1 MFNSSSYYYY
11 FFFLDPK
18 ENDKQELMKQT
29 KMSLS
34 QITIWFSNARVKMRK
49 ENKLLLTKQKKK
61 QENDFNHFD
70 KLISFDNEIVPSKR
84 FVIAYSSLNMQ
95 QIRALHDLVSL
106 YPNQM
111 SISDCVDDQTTHLII
126 GKEDKPLLCPLTI
139 KLFQSIARHLYIITY
154 RWISQCLKQ
163 NHIIDEI
170 NYEIR
175 GDIPFDEYHDGMRNS
190 RLSKQIKLFEN
201 CQFFILCDGCQDNMV
216 RRIVVFH
223 FKLLTNSSF
232 CFFVVKK

>member
-1 MFNSSSYYYY
+1 
-11 FFFLDPK
+11 
-18 ENDKQELMKQT
+18 MKQT

-49 ENKLLLTKQKKK
+49 ENKLLLTKTKKK

-84 FVIAYSSLNMQ
+84 FVIAYSSLNIQ
-95 QIRALHDLVSL
+95 QIRVLQHLVSL

-126 GKEDKPLLCPLTI
+126 GKEDKPLLCPLTK

-163 NHIIDEI
+163 NYIIDEI

-175 GDIPFDEYHDGMRNS
+175 GDIPFDEYHDGMKNS
-190 RLSKQIKLFEN
+190 RLSKQVKLFEN
-201 CQFFILCDGCQDNMV
+201 CQFFILCENCQDHMV
-216 RRIVVFH
+216 RRIAF
-223 FKLLTNSSF
+223 FQFRIIYKFF
-232 CFFVVKK
+232 CF